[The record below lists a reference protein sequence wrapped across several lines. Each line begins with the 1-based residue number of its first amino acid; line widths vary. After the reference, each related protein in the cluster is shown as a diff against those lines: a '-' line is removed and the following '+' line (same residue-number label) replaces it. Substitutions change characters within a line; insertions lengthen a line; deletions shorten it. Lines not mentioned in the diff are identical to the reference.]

1 MPNPHEIDTIRLQ
14 EMLAG
19 GRVRLIDVRSDA
31 EVARGMIAGAQH
43 IPLRQLPPKAAE
55 WDARTPIVFYCQTG
69 ARSAQACQF
78 FASKGFAQAYNLQGG
93 VSAWVKN
100 GLPLTGTAA

>member
-1 MPNPHEIDTIRLQ
+1 MPNSHEIDASRLQ

-19 GRVRLIDVRSDA
+19 GSVRLIDVRSDA

-43 IPLRQLPPKAAE
+43 IPLHQLPPRAAE
-55 WDARTPIVFYCQTG
+55 WDAQSPTVFYCQSG

-78 FASKGFAQAYNLQGG
+78 FASKGFAQVYILQGG

-100 GLPLTGTAA
+100 GLRLTGTAA